1 MTLVIIIFLVSI
13 AFLFGMLFYQ
23 AWEIK
28 EGKIE
33 RPARDK
39 NFLPALYFRQIE
51 KIMLYWTKRGIQWLI
66 LVTVKY
72 WTILVEENKKIIN
85 RKFPQIKTLFKK
97 LKQRR
102 NHSDF
107 IHRAMIESRF
117 KIKRVREKVKKEYQ
131 DIVD

>member
-1 MTLVIIIFLVSI
+1 
-13 AFLFGMLFYQ
+13 MLFYQ

-28 EGKIE
+28 QGKIE
-33 RPARDK
+33 RPSKNK

-85 RKFPQIKTLFKK
+85 KKFPQIKTFFKK

-102 NHSDF
+102 NHGDF

>member
-28 EGKIE
+28 QGKIE
-33 RPARDK
+33 RPSKNK

-85 RKFPQIKTLFKK
+85 KKFPQIKTFFKK

-102 NHSDF
+102 NHGDF

>member
-28 EGKIE
+28 EEKIE

-51 KIMLYWTKRGIQWLI
+51 KIMLYWTKRGIQWMI
-66 LVTVKY
+66 LMTVKY

-85 RKFPQIKTLFKK
+85 KKFPQIKTFFKR
-97 LKQRR
+97 RR
-102 NHSDF
+102 NHGNF
-107 IHRAMIESRF
+107 IHRAMIESKF